1 MKCLKLSILLA
12 CVSILFSCSDDD
24 ITNEINNPTDPTEVI
39 EETSTF
45 HIAADVEINESAE
58 VQIAPFTD
66 LSEGMLSVVDNG
78 TQMEGTRSAYLAEA
92 NGMIYNLNYGT
103 GVIRELQPNSNGS
116 YDVTAEVDAAGRLG
130 TNPRFEVVGDNDETL
145 LAFYV
150 AKETNDDETEVTTTL
165 QILDY
170 DLPGLRFR
178 TYTEIILGTY
188 STDDIYIGRVD
199 APVVLDGKIY
209 IGTSQSKVGASRGD
223 VWDLDGLQT
232 IVMDYPSFENFTVTK
247 TYASSGHNYG
257 YRGRSMYVY
266 NNDVY
271 QINWARNDSD
281 VVITKLNNG
290 TYDDSFVLNI
300 TEKLGGGIFGSVNWF
315 HIGGGKGYAAI
326 EDKSI
331 DNDNNWFIVYIDLNA
346 ETVQRVDAI
355 PMSDMFAYQNS
366 VVTGESTF
374 NIAIC
379 PVDED
384 AYIWQIDGATATR
397 GAQLD
402 GGNVFVQGIY

>member
-1 MKCLKLSILLA
+1 
-12 CVSILFSCSDDD
+12 
-24 ITNEINNPTDPTEVI
+24 
-39 EETSTF
+39 
-45 HIAADVEINESAE
+45 
-58 VQIAPFTD
+58 
-66 LSEGMLSVVDNG
+66 
-78 TQMEGTRSAYLAEA
+78 
-92 NGMIYNLNYGT
+92 
-103 GVIRELQPNSNGS
+103 
-116 YDVTAEVDAAGRLG
+116 
-130 TNPRFEVVGDNDETL
+130 
-145 LAFYV
+145 
-150 AKETNDDETEVTTTL
+150 
-165 QILDY
+165 
-170 DLPGLRFR
+170 
-178 TYTEIILGTY
+178 
-188 STDDIYIGRVD
+188 
-199 APVVLDGKIY
+199 
-209 IGTSQSKVGASRGD
+209 
-223 VWDLDGLQT
+223 
-232 IVMDYPSFENFTVTK
+232 
-247 TYASSGHNYG
+247 
-257 YRGRSMYVY
+257 MYVY

-290 TYDDSFVLNI
+290 TYDESFVLNI

-346 ETVQRVDAI
+346 ETVQRIDGI